1 VTAADPIAARVF
13 IDVSCRK
20 CGQRKRMDIGA
31 PGEQPLAEY
40 LRLLSDRLRH
50 RPSFQC
56 FGGHFELRPP
66 VPDFWEVDWDSVG
79 EE

>member
-1 VTAADPIAARVF
+1 
-13 IDVSCRK
+13 
-20 CGQRKRMDIGA
+20 MDIGLPA
-31 PGEQPLAEY
+31 GQALEEF
-40 LRLLSDRLRH
+40 LRLLNDRLRH

-66 VPDFWEVDWDSVG
+66 VPEFWEIDWDSLG